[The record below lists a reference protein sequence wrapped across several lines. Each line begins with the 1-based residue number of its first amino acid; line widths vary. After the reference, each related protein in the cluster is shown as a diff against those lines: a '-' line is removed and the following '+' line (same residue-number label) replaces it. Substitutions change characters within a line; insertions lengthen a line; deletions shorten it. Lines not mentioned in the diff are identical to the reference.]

1 MWYGGKEQMRYPSF
15 QNSTKHLN
23 RIFLFTM
30 MLACFAGFS
39 VQAQAGILFV
49 DASNSSGTATG
60 ASWATAYTSIQDAV
74 NAASAGD
81 EIWVAAG
88 TYTGTGDYVVE
99 MAEGVDLYGG
109 FSGTET
115 QLEQRNWV
123 SNTVILDGNHE
134 RRVLLGAE
142 DAILDGFTIT
152 RGNSFGK
159 GGGMYI
165 EGELLNEVLMSIVNC
180 TFSDNHSMNGGAIYN
195 YYGNIEIT
203 NCAFTQNGALQ
214 GGAVYNINSEPA
226 ITGCTFIGNL
236 SSNYGGA
243 VYNISTWA
251 IFSDCYFIDNSVG
264 YINASKGGGLYSKYS
279 RDTFTN
285 CVFRN
290 NETDGFGGGLYSLG
304 SYGLTVVNCS
314 FSGNQ
319 AGDQGGG
326 IWSDG
331 SPVIKNSIL
340 WGNSA
345 DNSGNEIYDEYSAA
359 AITYSCLNGLFPGT
373 GNLNTNPDFAS
384 QTDLRLQ
391 EGSPCIDT
399 GTSTE
404 APATDILGQTRP
416 IGSGWDMG
424 AYEMPEPIDEDILE
438 DQDRIIFPAAFNGLD
453 SLLANSWV
461 GATAMNINSSAK
473 GINFLGKDSSGNT
486 LSTNGSLPDLPARGQ
501 LANLT
506 TEIVTMSSQLKTII
520 GEGDGNFDPLRGIF
534 VLGDSATSRLD
545 GIGHRWI
552 TGKELYLLNGWEKS
566 GESTIVFI
574 YNPSL
579 SKQADVVLE
588 WIGPD
593 GSVIDTENLSI
604 DSEGTLFEPFSD
616 LFTNPGSREGYLK
629 ITSSTEVC
637 GFLVNATSQ
646 AFIAF
651 PAQPAREGD
660 ALYAS
665 HFILL
670 PDGSGSELQLVNAG
684 NSAASVVFTATDD
697 TQRAFASQGMILEPS
712 QMLKGGITEFIPL
725 DPGELGPNELLTG
738 RIKVD
743 VTSVGATGTSPRVLG
758 GITLNGSPTNS
769 AALPLETEGWKETV
783 FPHIAQSVDLR
794 IFTGLAI
801 WNITGNYCNVTVR
814 SWNQNGQITA
824 SKSFSLAPGVRRV
837 GLLNEDFYFGS
848 QYSQVGG
855 HLEIISSREVISFC
869 LYGDFDMVYLST
881 IGGQNVD

>member
-1 MWYGGKEQMRYPSF
+1 MRYPSF

-74 NAASAGD
+74 DAASSGD
-81 EIWVAAG
+81 EVWVAAG

-99 MAEGVDLYGG
+99 MADDVALYGG

-115 QLEQRNWV
+115 QRTQRNWI
-123 SNTVILDGNHE
+123 SNPVTLDGNHE

-142 DAILDGFTIT
+142 DSTLDGFTVT
-152 RGNSFGK
+152 RGNQLN
-159 GGGMYI
+159 GGGMYN
-165 EGELLNEVLMSIVNC
+165 EGEFLNELFLTISNC
-180 TFSDNHSMNGGAIYN
+180 TFIDNHSINGGAIYN
-195 YYGNIEIT
+195 ESSNIKIT
-203 NCAFTQNGALQ
+203 NCTFGQNGALQ
-214 GGAVYNINSEPA
+214 GGGIYNNNSSPVITSCSFTENSSANAGGAMYNASSDAVIS
-226 ITGCTFIGNL
+226 GCYFIGNTVE
-236 SSNYGGA
+236 Y
-243 VYNISTWA
+243 VM
-251 IFSDCYFIDNSVG
+251 
-264 YINASKGGGLYSKYS
+264 NASKGGGIYTKYG
-279 RDTFTN
+279 REKLTN
-285 CVFRN
+285 CVFRD
-290 NETDGFGGGLYSLG
+290 NEADGFGGGIYVSG
-304 SYGLTVVNCS
+304 TGYGPTLVNCS
-314 FSGNQ
+314 LSGNE

-326 IWSDG
+326 IWTEGDS
-331 SPVIKNSIL
+331 VIKNCII

-345 DNSGNEIYDEYSAA
+345 ENSGNDLHDENSSATA
-359 AITYSCLNGLFPGT
+359 TYSCLNGIFPGT
-373 GNLNTNPDFAS
+373 GNLNANPRFKGL
-384 QTDLRLQ
+384 TDLRLQ
-391 EGSPCIDT
+391 ADSPCIDT

-404 APATDILGQTRP
+404 APATDIVGQTRP
-416 IGSGWDMG
+416 IGHGWDMG

-438 DQDRIIFPAAFNGLD
+438 DQDRIIFPSAFNGLD

-473 GINFLGKDSSGNT
+473 GITFLGKDSSGNT
-486 LSTNGSLPDLPARGQ
+486 LSTNSSLPDLKARGQ

-520 GEGDGNFDPLRGIF
+520 GEGDGSFDPLRGIF

-545 GIGHRWI
+545 GIGHRWV
-552 TGKELYLLNGWEKS
+552 TGTELYLLNGWEKS
-566 GESTIVFI
+566 EESTIVFL

-579 SKQADVVLE
+579 SEQADVVLD
-588 WIGPD
+588 WMGPD

-604 DSEGTLFEPFSD
+604 NSEGTLFEPFSD
-616 LFTNPGSREGYLK
+616 LFTNPGSQEGYLK

-651 PAQPAREGD
+651 PAQPPAEAE

-670 PDGSGSELQLVNAG
+670 PDGSGSEIQLVNTG
-684 NSAASVVFTATDD
+684 NAQASVVFTATDD
-697 TQRAFASQGMILEPS
+697 TQRAFTSQGLILEPG
-712 QMLKGGITEFIPL
+712 QMLNGGITEFIPL

-783 FPHIAQSVDLR
+783 FPHIAQSLDLR

-801 WNITGNYCNVTVR
+801 WNITGNYTNVTVR
-814 SWNQNGQITA
+814 SWNQDGQITA
-824 SKSFSLAPGVRRV
+824 TKSFSLAPGVRRV

-881 IGGQNVD
+881 IGGQEVE